1 MFLEKL
7 PTLITDTLE
16 KIIKEK
22 FVGKYASSLK
32 TYAEE
37 LLNTFS
43 SPEEDH
49 DLLYKYLHEHLYSIL
64 SDHSSL
70 FASALVYEFYV
81 GVNSLLNNVD
91 FKTDLKKYV
100 LSLGDVESP
109 SIEVLELF
117 IGNFMLVLTNETLI
131 YFVRTIHGATANDEI
146 RRKRSGDKSD
156 SRTFLELV
164 HYIGGSVVNTLIFKG
179 NKFKDTNPNWNLFL
193 DVVRTKFLPV
203 EGVGSACSSNV
214 SHFTKSVDRGGLKDI
229 SQEALDFFV
238 VLFDMLMSL
247 EGSDGTLPKD
257 VVEEN
262 VLQDSSILCLWDVL
276 VGSHLD
282 DDTVSLDFLTQIC
295 NSCKRIVMKGIL
307 KRRLNERLKKAY
319 SNVPLRSRLAE

>member
-43 SPEEDH
+43 SPEDDH

-179 NKFKDTNPNWNLFL
+179 NKFKDTNPNWNFFL

-203 EGVGSACSSNV
+203 EGVGSACPAMFHILLNLL
-214 SHFTKSVDRGGLKDI
+214 TEGG
-229 SQEALDFFV
+229 
-238 VLFDMLMSL
+238 
-247 EGSDGTLPKD
+247 
-257 VVEEN
+257 
-262 VLQDSSILCLWDVL
+262 
-276 VGSHLD
+276 
-282 DDTVSLDFLTQIC
+282 
-295 NSCKRIVMKGIL
+295 
-307 KRRLNERLKKAY
+307 
-319 SNVPLRSRLAE
+319 